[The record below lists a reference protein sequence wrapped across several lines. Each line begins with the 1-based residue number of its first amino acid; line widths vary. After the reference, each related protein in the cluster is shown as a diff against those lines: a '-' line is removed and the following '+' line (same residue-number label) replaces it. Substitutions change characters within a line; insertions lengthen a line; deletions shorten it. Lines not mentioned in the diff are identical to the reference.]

1 MFRGRGDRHGVP
13 LLAALTVVA
22 CSQPSPVIRS
32 MTLEDFRP
40 SNRTG
45 VYLNE
50 DLVLTFSCEVDP
62 ATVTAQSVR
71 VVSEDGEPARGSW
84 EVQGRVIQFRP
95 DPVLGRD
102 LDDGGYRPD
111 TRYRVV
117 LEGFPRLDGLRGAR
131 GELFDGQLQLG
142 FEIVAVAEP
151 RTSFVFD
158 DTSPGTAE
166 SLRTATS
173 QIGPTDPIR
182 LYCDEPLDP
191 STLFA
196 EDFQLRSSTA
206 TVDLLVRLVANH
218 DVGEQPRGQP
228 CAVIELLPRQTLPPG
243 DYSLHFDSDLRLRD
257 FGGNPVWR
265 SSSPQHRKRIRVL
278 EAVRPEGAGELY
290 LTFLDDAR
298 FSPIAVEGVDGTA
311 HWSDTG
317 QVRIRFLAAA
327 GDGRD
332 GHVSLA
338 GDGAQRDVQAV
349 DLHLPAV
356 ARASRSGPGAWVLRA
371 QGTMLIAGRL
381 VRSGSGGDGPMTF
394 AEGEPLSGW
403 LERVLERDPSWTVLI
418 AGGDLVIDGSV
429 EVDTPLLLAAGGR
442 IRVQGRVRAREQ
454 QLWLLGDGGG
464 FDVDPTRSPA
474 QLEMDQP
481 HFNPLRETLHVAAV
495 SSPLPPWGRAEHW
508 LSAQAGGRAGG
519 GRWRVR
525 YVPAGDVRTEV
536 AVDHPRLLDGSGPI
550 RLLIELEMPPGG
562 AWDPPLVDFV
572 RLTWDGG
579 RD

>member
-1 MFRGRGDRHGVP
+1 
-13 LLAALTVVA
+13 
-22 CSQPSPVIRS
+22 
-32 MTLEDFRP
+32 
-40 SNRTG
+40 
-45 VYLNE
+45 
-50 DLVLTFSCEVDP
+50 
-62 ATVTAQSVR
+62 
-71 VVSEDGEPARGSW
+71 
-84 EVQGRVIQFRP
+84 
-95 DPVLGRD
+95 VLGRD

-111 TRYRVV
+111 TRYRVI
-117 LEGFPRLDGLRGAR
+117 LEGFPRLYGLRGAR
-131 GELFDGQLQLG
+131 GELFGGQLQLA
-142 FEIVAVAEP
+142 FETVAVAEP

-166 SLRTATS
+166 RLRTATS
-173 QIGPTDPIR
+173 QIGPTDPIL

-196 EDFQLRSSTA
+196 EDFQLRSSTDS
-206 TVDLLVRLVANH
+206 VDLSARLVANH

-265 SSSPQHRKRIRVL
+265 RSSPQHRKRIRVL

-298 FSPIAVEGVDGTA
+298 FSPIAVEGFDGTA
-311 HWSDTG
+311 HWADTG
-317 QVRIRFLAAA
+317 RVEIRFPAAA

-332 GHVSLA
+332 GRISLSA
-338 GDGAQRDVQAV
+338 DDARRDLQAV
-349 DLHLPAV
+349 ALNVPAGERS
-356 ARASRSGPGAWVLRA
+356 ARSGAGAWVLRA
-371 QGTMLIAGRL
+371 QGSMVVAGEL
-381 VRSGSGGDGPMTF
+381 VRSGSGSGEAMKF

-403 LERVLERDPSWTVLI
+403 LERVLEQDPSWTVLV
-418 AGGDLVIDGSV
+418 AGGDLVIDGTV

-442 IRVQGRVRAREQ
+442 IRVHGRVRAREQ
-454 QLWLLGDGGG
+454 ELWLLGDGGG

-474 QLEMDQP
+474 QLAMDEP
-481 HFNPLRETLHVAAV
+481 RVNPLRETLRVAAV
-495 SSPLPPWGRAEHW
+495 SSPLPPWGRAERW
-508 LSAQAGGRAGG
+508 LSAQAGGRVGG

-525 YVPAGDVRTEV
+525 YVPAGDVRPEA
-536 AVDHPRLLDGSGPI
+536 AVDHPRLLDGTGPI

-579 RD
+579 HN